1 MCMEDSILWMFK
13 VFMQS
18 HILVNHLLG
27 LHSKSQ
33 IEIQLFW
40 EINEYLILFSN

>member
-1 MCMEDSILWMFK
+1 MFK
-13 VFMQS
+13 VFKQS
-18 HILVNHLLG
+18 HILVNRLLG

-40 EINEYLILFSN
+40 EINECATHGLHKTFIG